1 MGAFSFVS
9 RAGVG
14 RGISSSASLYHLICD
29 ASSKLPSAL
38 TAHPREG
45 HVDIVEDKTGKGK
58 VAWVARLHD
67 RVEST
72 DFKPFTMLREFQVRL
87 APCCGSCQEFETPDL

>member
-1 MGAFSFVS
+1 MGAFLVVT

-38 TAHPREG
+38 TAHPMEG
-45 HVDIVEDKTGKGK
+45 DVDIVEDKTGECK
-58 VAWVARLHD
+58 VAWVARLYG
-67 RVEST
+67 RLGST
-72 DFKPFTMLREFQVRL
+72 GLNPSQ
-87 APCCGSCQEFETPDL
+87 C